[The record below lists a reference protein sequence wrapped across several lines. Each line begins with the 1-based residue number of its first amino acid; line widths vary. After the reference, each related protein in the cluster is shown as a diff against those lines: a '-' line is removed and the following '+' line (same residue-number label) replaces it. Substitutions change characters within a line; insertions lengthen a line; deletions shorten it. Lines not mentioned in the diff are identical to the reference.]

1 MLSVRVNIVINLF
14 PTCTHVPI
22 LTNYNIIDIYVHKS
36 FVFQFEFDSIES
48 LHHQAAFSSNEGQTI
63 VKEKCS
69 FFATLSLVSF
79 FLGLTRSLIFQEILL
94 SSHGCKL

>member
-22 LTNYNIIDIYVHKS
+22 LMNYDIIDIYVHKS
-36 FVFQFEFDSIES
+36 VLFEFEFDSIES

-69 FFATLSLVSF
+69 FFATLSL
-79 FLGLTRSLIFQEILL
+79 
-94 SSHGCKL
+94 SSHFFWV

>member
-22 LTNYNIIDIYVHKS
+22 LMNYNMIDVCVHKS
-36 FVFQFEFDSIES
+36 VLFEFEFDSIES

-69 FFATLSLVSF
+69 FFATLSL
-79 FLGLTRSLIFQEILL
+79 
-94 SSHGCKL
+94 SSHFFWV